1 MLPGRHLV
9 MSIEPVSPSRDTNQH
24 YTSLIAI
31 VNSTTTKTS
40 ECDDQAETRE
50 QHEVEAGYHNRLRG

>member
-1 MLPGRHLV
+1 